1 MMDEKM
7 DNNRAQDPL
16 PQEDSGYLS
25 NDQKNMEHDNPDMSE
40 FPEGGARA
48 WLVVAGS
55 AATMFCTFGYLTG
68 FGIYQQYYAAN
79 QLKAFT
85 LSDISW
91 IGSVQIFLNFAGG
104 LAAGPILDRYG
115 TVAMIPASLIYVV
128 SLILTSFCKEY
139 YQFFLAQAVLG
150 GICLGFLFSN
160 ALAIIGH
167 YFNRRN
173 GLATGVVMAGA
184 AIGGVIFP
192 VALNKLL
199 NDDGLSYGWS
209 VRVCALII
217 LVLLVFANLTMKP
230 RLPPVRQK
238 MDFSLMRRPVYI
250 LVAIGGWLLNWGM
263 YVPLFYLPSFAITAG
278 VSAELAPYTVA
289 IFNAVSIF
297 GRVFAG
303 TLADRLGTFNVV
315 FINSLLCALTL
326 FVWAG
331 TNSLAG
337 VMVVTIFEGLF
348 IGSIVSLQ
356 AAIVV
361 AITPDPKYIGS
372 MLGFTMAIWAC
383 GGLTGP
389 PIAGAILNMN
399 GSYTGPGSYNG
410 MGYFGGAS
418 LVAGALCFWAARMMT
433 EPRLLVKI

>member
-1 MMDEKM
+1 MGEKTEV
-7 DNNRAQDPL
+7 DSVHGSL
-16 PQEDSGYLS
+16 PQEDKDPLR
-25 NDQKNMEHDNPDMSE
+25 NDHGDTEQDAQGFPE
-40 FPEGGARA
+40 FPEGGLRA

-68 FGIYQQYYAAN
+68 FGIYQQWYGDH
-79 QLKAFT
+79 QLKSYT
-85 LSDISW
+85 QSDISW
-91 IGSVQIFLNFAGG
+91 IGSVQIFFNFSGG
-104 LAAGPILDRYG
+104 LAAGPVLDRYG

-150 GICLGFLFSN
+150 GIALGFLFNN
-160 ALAIIGH
+160 ALAIINH
-167 YFNRRN
+167 YFNKRA

-184 AIGGVIFP
+184 AVGGVIFP

-199 NDDGLSYGWS
+199 NDDGLSFGWS

-217 LVLLVFANLTMKP
+217 LVLLIFANLTIKP
-230 RLPPVRQK
+230 RLPPVKQK
-238 MDFSLMRRPVYI
+238 MDYSLMKRPVFI
-250 LVAIGGWLLNWGM
+250 LVAAGGWLLNWGM

-297 GRVFAG
+297 GRVFSG
-303 TLADRLGTFNVV
+303 TLADKLGTFNVV
-315 FINSLLCALTL
+315 VINSILCAVTL

-331 TNSLAG
+331 TDNLAG
-337 VMVVTIFEGLF
+337 VMVVTILQGLF

-356 AAIVV
+356 AAIVTV
-361 AITPDPKYIGS
+361 ITPDPKYLGS
-372 MLGFTMAIWAC
+372 MLGITMAIWAC

-389 PIAGAILNMN
+389 PIAGAILKVN
-399 GSYTGPGSYNG
+399 GDYTGFGSYNG
-410 MGYFGGAS
+410 PGYFGGAS
-418 LVAGALCFWAARMMT
+418 LVVGSALFFTARLIT
-433 EPRLLVKI
+433 EPRILAKI